1 MLACSVV
8 KRLHEIQNVAILHI
22 EKASEARL
30 GLGLRHWILDIY
42 DLNIGSEFDIL
53 INKWRAEV
61 S

>member
-30 GLGLRHWILDIY
+30 GLGLGWGTGFSIFTTSTSAR
-42 DLNIGSEFDIL
+42 SL
-53 INKWRAEV
+53 IF
-61 S
+61 

>member
-30 GLGLRHWILDIY
+30 ELRHWILDIY